1 MKTKSTCLIIIKTN
15 KHKKLRKYFLLI
27 LTVAFTYSM
36 EAQINYTGN
45 GIYTNV
51 KTGATGFAKYNTLA
65 KKAKSEIDIKRT
77 FYLINKT
84 D

>member
-1 MKTKSTCLIIIKTN
+1 M
-15 KHKKLRKYFLLI
+15 RKYFLLI
-27 LTVAFTYSM
+27 VMIAFTYSM

-65 KKAKSEIDIKRT
+65 KKAKAEIDRWIGSKP
-77 FYLINKT
+77 FYYEIISEVKSRVSTPLSK
-84 D
+84 